1 MILTNRRL
9 RLLYLALAAMDMA
22 VFLPWLTI
30 LVNFWAE
37 HGDSHSVV
45 LQSLLTQN
53 PLLIFLVFWGIMIL
67 YMWITDLLNQWQISG
82 GLYIIAILG
91 VLAITSLLL
100 VRFLLYS
107 YMALNDFRWLQEI
120 IDAFLNLILGIR
132 GELLLILTNYFL
144 WMRVARYTDRSLTF
158 LAIGV
163 SFRLGMLLVVLG
175 ATLLAY
181 WSGQS
186 YASLLYIVLFF
197 AFGLSAV
204 ALARI
209 DQKAI
214 GSANSSGALLPWD
227 RYAQIWLVIVSVLAA
242 SYAIATVY
250 TPQTI
255 RTFLGWFSPVA
266 RVLQWFVTGAVFFMF
281 LLLTPF
287 LEWLEKQIQEMVAH
301 SQPMQQPQ
309 AVATPQPLP
318 LQDVAQNYDLLR
330 YCLVAIVIFVAVV
343 LILLFLSRMVRR
355 ERVSE
360 DEETAT
366 EGSIRPG
373 GIRLGLD
380 RLKDLFALLG
390 RYGLG
395 SQLLAA
401 ISVENIY
408 ANLSRLARKQGY
420 PRRPSQGPDRYLPT
434 LMQAFPGHEAELT
447 TITAAYIRV
456 RYAER
461 PITPEELDDLRA
473 AYGAVIAPPETPEK
487 GGSRR
492 AAT

>member
-1 MILTNRRL
+1 MILTNRRI

-22 VFLPWLTI
+22 VFLPWLSI
-30 LVNFWAE
+30 LVNFWAD
-37 HGDSHSVV
+37 HGDSHSRV

-53 PLLIFLVFWGIMIL
+53 PLLIFLTFWGIMIF
-67 YMWITDLLNQWQISG
+67 YMWITDLLNEWNISG
-82 GLYIIAILG
+82 GLYIIAIFG
-91 VLAITSLLL
+91 VLVITSLLL
-100 VRFLLYS
+100 VRFLLFS
-107 YMALNDFRWLQEI
+107 YLAINDFLWLQQI
-120 IDAFLNLILGIR
+120 FDAFLNLISGIR

-163 SFRLGMLLVVLG
+163 SFRLGMLLVVTG

-186 YASLLYIVLFF
+186 YASLLYIILFF

-227 RYAQIWLVIVSVLAA
+227 RYAQIWLVIIGVLAA
-242 SYAIATVY
+242 SYAIAAVY

-255 RTFLGWFSPVA
+255 RTFLGFFSPVV
-266 RVLQWFVTGAVFFMF
+266 RLLQWFVTGAVFFMF

-287 LEWLEKQIQEMVAH
+287 LEWLERQIQSLVPVP
-301 SQPMQQPQ
+301 QQLQQQQPQ
-309 AVATPQPLP
+309 ATPEPLK

-330 YCLVAIVIFVAVV
+330 YCLIATVVFVAVV
-343 LILLFLSRMVRR
+343 LILLFLTRMTRR
-355 ERVSE
+355 TRVSE
-360 DEETAT
+360 DEETST
-366 EGSIRPG
+366 EGNLRPG

-380 RLKDLFALLG
+380 RLKDWFALLG
-390 RYGLG
+390 RYGVG

-408 ANLSRLARKQGY
+408 ANLSRLARKEGY
-420 PRRPSQGPDRYLPT
+420 PRRPAQGPDRYLST

-447 TITAAYIRV
+447 SITAAYMRV

-461 PITPEELDDLRA
+461 PITQEELDDLRA
-473 AYGAVIAPPETPEK
+473 AYAAVIAPPDASEK
-487 GGSRR
+487 GDGRR